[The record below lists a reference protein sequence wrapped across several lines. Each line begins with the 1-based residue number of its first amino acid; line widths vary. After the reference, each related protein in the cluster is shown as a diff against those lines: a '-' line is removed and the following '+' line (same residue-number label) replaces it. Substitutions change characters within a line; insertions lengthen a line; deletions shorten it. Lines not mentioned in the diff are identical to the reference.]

1 MTPAEAVECARL
13 ITDLWPHPPT
23 TDVRLTL
30 LASALEAIPSR
41 ADAARAINDL
51 FYTERFQPTPA
62 EIIERSLGLSRIMD
76 REWRSILARLAGSEV
91 TPSQEAVTALRAAGS
106 SLAGLRGAT
115 EQQVDVIHRRWEAAR
130 RSALLVEVRRR
141 FSSKELTSAQS

>member
-41 ADAARAINDL
+41 TDAARAINDL
-51 FYTERFQPTPA
+51 FYTPNGSSRHQP
-62 EIIERSLGLSRIMD
+62 RSSTRALGLSGIMD
-76 REWRSILARLAGSEV
+76 SSGGPSLARLAGSEV
-91 TPSQEAVTALRAAGS
+91 TPSQEAVTAPGRPGRRWPDWRGRPS
-106 SLAGLRGAT
+106 SKRTSSIVGGRPLAGPPCWSRFVVGS
-115 EQQVDVIHRRWEAAR
+115 AAR
-130 RSALLVEVRRR
+130 S
-141 FSSKELTSAQS
+141 

>member
-62 EIIERSLGLSRIMD
+62 EIIERALGLSGIMD
-76 REWRSILARLAGSEV
+76 SEWRSILARLAGSEV

-106 SLAGLRGAT
+106 SLAAASMLRT
-115 EQQVDVIHRRWEAAR
+115 
-130 RSALLVEVRRR
+130 
-141 FSSKELTSAQS
+141 

>member
-62 EIIERSLGLSRIMD
+62 EIIERALGLSGIMD
-76 REWRSILARLAGSEV
+76 SEWRSILARLAGSEV
-91 TPSQEAVTALRAAGS
+91 TPSQGAIAALRAAGS
-106 SLAGLRGAT
+106 SLSGLRGAT
-115 EQQVDVIHRRWEAAR
+115 EQHMDTVHRRWEAERRFALLAVAR
-130 RSALLVEVRRR
+130 RS
-141 FSSKELTSAQS
+141 SGKELTRAQG

>member
-1 MTPAEAVECARL
+1 
-13 ITDLWPHPPT
+13 
-23 TDVRLTL
+23 
-30 LASALEAIPSR
+30 
-41 ADAARAINDL
+41 
-51 FYTERFQPTPA
+51 
-62 EIIERSLGLSRIMD
+62 MD
-76 REWRSILARLAGSEV
+76 SEWRSILARLAGSEV

>member
-62 EIIERSLGLSRIMD
+62 EIIERALGLSGIMD
-76 REWRSILARLAGSEV
+76 SEWRSILARLAGSEN
-91 TPSQEAVTALRAAGS
+91 TPSQGAIAALRAAGS
-106 SLAGLRGAT
+106 SLSGLRGTT
-115 EQQVDVIHRRWEAAR
+115 EQHMDTVHRRWEAERRFTLLAVAR
-130 RSALLVEVRRR
+130 RS
-141 FSSKELTSAQS
+141 SGKELTRAQD